1 MWEIRSTPED
11 YRRLGHVDEA
21 AWTWGLVDGSGAPRA
36 LLVALTDGAMRLGGP
51 DGDECPAALAEA
63 RSSEGRSV
71 VEPLLAA
78 DELPKL
84 VEIDET
90 GAPAEH
96 W

>member
-21 AWTWGLVDGSGAPRA
+21 AWTWGLTDGSGAPRA
-36 LLVALTDGAMRLGGP
+36 LVVALSGEAMSLLAA
-51 DGDECPAALAEA
+51 DDECPDAVADA
-63 RSSEGRSV
+63 RSSEGLSV
-71 VEPLLAA
+71 VEPLLAT

-90 GAPAEH
+90 GAPAEL

>member
-21 AWTWGLVDGSGAPRA
+21 AWTWGLTDGSGAPRA
-36 LLVALTDGAMRLGGP
+36 LVVALSGGAMSLVAADG
-51 DGDECPAALAEA
+51 ECPDAIADAH
-63 RSSEGRSV
+63 SSEGLSV

-78 DELPKL
+78 KEPPRL

-90 GAPAEH
+90 VAPAEL

>member
-21 AWTWGLVDGSGAPRA
+21 AWTWGLVDGSGVPRA
-36 LLVALTDGAMRLGGP
+36 LLVALSDDAIRLGA
-51 DGDECPAALAEA
+51 DGDGWPAALAEA

-71 VEPLLAA
+71 VERLLTA
-78 DELPKL
+78 DELPRL
-84 VEIDET
+84 VEVDGT